1 MFIDASA
8 LTAIVSSEQ
17 EADAFLTVLEAG
29 PDQTLTSAVAIYES
43 SLAIARRNGVPVSKA
58 RDLLEA
64 FLRGYEVAVV
74 PIDAETARLAID
86 AHLRYGK
93 GTGHPAQLNMG
104 DCFAYACARAHG
116 ARLLYKGEDFA
127 RTDLA

>member
-8 LTAIVSSEQ
+8 LTAIVSSEE
-17 EADAFLTVLEAG
+17 EADAFLTVLEAS
-29 PDQTLTSAVAIYES
+29 PNQPLTSAIAIYEA
-43 SLAIARRNGVPVSKA
+43 SLAIARRNGVPTPKA

-64 FLRGYEVAVV
+64 FLSGYEVAVV

-116 ARLLYKGEDFA
+116 ARLLYKGGDFVH
-127 RTDLA
+127 TDLA